1 LKAPD
6 IPPVVLHYND
16 ENRNVA
22 DYKINTFAISF
33 ELGKP
38 NSINQSITDISLV
51 GAISHEG
58 LNLRC

>member
-6 IPPVVLHYND
+6 IAPVVLHY
-16 ENRNVA
+16 NVA
-22 DYKINTFAISF
+22 DYKINTFATSIG
-33 ELGKP
+33 LGKP